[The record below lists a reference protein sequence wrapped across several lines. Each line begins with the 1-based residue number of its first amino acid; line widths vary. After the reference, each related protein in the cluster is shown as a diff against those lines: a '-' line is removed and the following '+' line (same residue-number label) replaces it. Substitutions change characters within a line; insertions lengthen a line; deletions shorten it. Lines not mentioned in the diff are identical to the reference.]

1 MTISQQEGPADYES
15 SEVAPRGG
23 RDVTTVNRSHRG
35 GGHDAARRGTP
46 RVFFL
51 FLLKR
56 VVFSMAESQISPFR
70 CLARTS
76 NLLKDLNRLQ
86 LADHTAGD
94 RRMKRVDRTYTKIIS
109 ST

>member
-46 RVFFL
+46 RVFFS
-51 FLLKR
+51 FLLHRYIRNILYSQSSIHCKIRARSKFKNARAAKDEGRNAQAARLLLSEKR
-56 VVFSMAESQISPFR
+56 
-70 CLARTS
+70 
-76 NLLKDLNRLQ
+76 
-86 LADHTAGD
+86 
-94 RRMKRVDRTYTKIIS
+94 
-109 ST
+109 